1 MKQTELLRSLE
12 ERPLRMAVEPE
23 LAREKIVVRQVS
35 APVPVSDSAVPAI
48 VIVALAFWLVYA
60 FMRTIPA

>member
-1 MKQTELLRSLE
+1 L
-12 ERPLRMAVEPE
+12 PA
-23 LAREKIVVRQVS
+23 AKIVVRQVS
-35 APVPVSDSAVPAI
+35 APVPVSDSALPAI